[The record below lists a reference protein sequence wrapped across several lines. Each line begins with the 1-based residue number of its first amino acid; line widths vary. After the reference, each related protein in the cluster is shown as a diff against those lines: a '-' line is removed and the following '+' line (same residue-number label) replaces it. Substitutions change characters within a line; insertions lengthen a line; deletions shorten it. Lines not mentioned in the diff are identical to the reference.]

1 MAVRGVDVA
10 KFISKLKNISKK
22 FGSASGTK
30 PRKSRDFPPE
40 TGGDRPGVDRSN
52 PTVLRGTPLSLAP
65 GEQGKPLE
73 PQAIAPGENPSDPD
87 KPSKPG
93 KPRRNIFS
101 TLKRL
106 WFNPG
111 GKPLYRRRIFWVGL
125 GVVAVSSSAGTLT
138 WVWWRIDRSL
148 PDVSEVFTFVR
159 DGTLTITTED
169 GTILQQI
176 GPATRD
182 KLRMQDIPEPLV
194 EAFIASEDSRFY
206 KHGGVDYQGVLR
218 ASVANILAREV
229 VEGGSTITQQLAR
242 MVFLTQEQTAVRK
255 IREAFLARKI
265 EKNMRKQQILERYLN
280 YVYLGSGAYGIAD
293 AAWVYFSKSVDEL
306 TLSEMAMIA
315 GLPPAPSVYSPLVN
329 PQNARTRRNIV
340 LQRMTELGYITPE
353 EATTAREQTLEVQAS
368 SPKRLKVEAP
378 YFTSYI
384 QKELPKL
391 VSKEALE
398 MGGLTVETTIDLEW
412 QKIAEKVVKEAAE
425 LDGPAQGFD
434 QAALVAIAP
443 DTGEIKVMVGG
454 RSFEESEFNRVTQA
468 QRQPGSTFKGFVYA
482 AAIAAGWSPYD
493 GYEDA
498 NFRVDGYKPRNYG
511 GKYRGWV
518 SIADALTNSIN
529 VVAVKVLIDIGFE
542 PTIELAKNMGIK
554 SKLDPIYSL
563 ALGGSEVN
571 LLELTSAYG
580 TIAAEGNY
588 HEPHGITRII
598 DRRGDTIYQGKSQP
612 KQALDKETSAIVTW
626 MLEPVVQYGT
636 GSAAQLSNR
645 PVAGKTGTSDE
656 ARDLWFIGYIPQL
669 VTGVWLGNDDSYPTW
684 GSSST
689 AAFTWRQFMEQIVEG
704 MPVEEFPEIPERL
717 DGRQEFIK
725 TKPVTPNSI
734 FYGDTT
740 PDNAQSGSA
749 NAGDYSDGYY

>member
-1 MAVRGVDVA
+1 MA
-10 KFISKLKNISKK
+10 KFISKLKNISRK
-22 FGSASGTK
+22 FGGATGSNSRK
-30 PRKSRDFPPE
+30 PGDLRQQNQ
-40 TGGDRPGVDRSN
+40 GDRPEVDLAH
-52 PTVLRGTPLSLAP
+52 PTVLPGTPLSLAP
-65 GEQGKPLE
+65 GEQGQPRE
-73 PQAIAPGENPSDPD
+73 PQAIAPQEDPSDPG
-87 KPSKPG
+87 KPSKAGKPG
-93 KPRRNIFS
+93 KNIIS
-101 TLKRL
+101 SLKRL

-125 GVVAVSSSAGTLT
+125 GVVVVSSTAGTLT

-159 DGTLTITTED
+159 DGTLTITTKD

-182 KLRMQDIPEPLV
+182 KLKMQDIPPPLV

-206 KHGGVDYQGVLR
+206 QHGGLDYQGVLR
-218 ASVANILAREV
+218 ATVANILAREV

-242 MVFLTQEQTAVRK
+242 MVFLTQEQTAGRK

-293 AAWVYFSKSVDEL
+293 AAWVYFSKSVNEL

-315 GLPPAPSVYSPLVN
+315 GLPPAPSAYSPLVN
-329 PQNARTRRNIV
+329 LENARVRRNIV
-340 LQRMTELGYITPE
+340 LQRMTELGYITA
-353 EATTAREQTLEVQAS
+353 EAAAEAREQPLQVQAS
-368 SPKRLKVEAP
+368 APKRLKVEAP

-398 MGGLTVETTIDLEW
+398 MGGLTVETTIDLKW
-412 QKIAEKVVKEAAE
+412 QKMAEQVVKEAAE
-425 LDGPAQGFD
+425 LDGPAQGFE

-498 NFRVDGYKPRNYG
+498 NFKVDGYKPRNFG

-518 SIADALTNSIN
+518 SISDALTNSIN

-580 TIAAEGNY
+580 TIAAEGKY

-598 DRRGDTIYQGKSQP
+598 DRRGDTIYQGKSQA
-612 KQALDKETSAIVTW
+612 KQALDKESSAIVTW
-626 MLEPVVQYGT
+626 MLEPVVQHGT
-636 GSAAQLSNR
+636 GSAAQLGDR

-689 AAFTWRQFMEQIVEG
+689 AAFTWRQFMEKAVEG

-717 DGRQEFIK
+717 DGRKEFIK

-740 PDNAQSGSA
+740 PDNAQTGSA
-749 NAGDYSDGYY
+749 NAGDYSEGYY

>member
-1 MAVRGVDVA
+1 MAN
-10 KFISKLKNISKK
+10 FISKLKNISKK
-22 FGSASGTK
+22 LGSATGTN
-30 PRKSRDFPPE
+30 PRKSGDLRHQ
-40 TGGDRPGVDRSN
+40 TGGDREGVRPPTRTPIPGIHLN
-52 PTVLRGTPLSLAP
+52 LAP
-65 GEQGKPLE
+65 GDRGRKLE
-73 PQAIAPGENPSDPD
+73 PIQISDDENSSSGV
-87 KPSKPG
+87 KRSKSG
-93 KPRRNIFS
+93 KPRRKI
-101 TLKRL
+101 LAHLQHL

-111 GKPLYRRRIFWVGL
+111 GKPPYRRRVFWVGL
-125 GVVAVSSSAGTLT
+125 GILAVSSSAGTL
-138 WVWWRIDRSL
+138 VWAWWKIDRSL
-148 PDVSEVFTFVR
+148 PDISEVFTFVR
-159 DGTLTITTED
+159 DGTLTITAED
-169 GTILQQI
+169 GTILQQV

-182 KLRMQDIPEPLV
+182 KLKMQDIPAPLI

-206 KHGGVDYQGVLR
+206 QHGGVDYQGILR
-218 ASVANILAREV
+218 ATLANIMAREV

-242 MVFLTQEQTAVRK
+242 MVFLTQEQTAGRK
-255 IREAFLARKI
+255 IREVFLARKI

-293 AAWVYFSKSVDEL
+293 AAWVYFSKSVNQL

-315 GLPPAPSVYSPLVN
+315 GLPPAPSAYSPLVN
-329 PQNARTRRNIV
+329 QENARVRRNIV

-353 EATTAREQTLEVQAS
+353 AAVAAREKNLEVQAS

-384 QKELPKL
+384 QKELPKV

-398 MGGLTVETTIDLEW
+398 MGGLTVETTIDLKW

-498 NFRVDGYKPRNYG
+498 NFKVDGYKPRNYG

-518 SIADALTNSIN
+518 SISDALTNSIN

-580 TIAAEGNY
+580 TIAAEGKHN
-588 HEPHGITRII
+588 EPHGIVRVM
-598 DRRGDTIYQGKSQP
+598 DRRGDTLYEGKPQL
-612 KQALDKETSAIVTW
+612 KQALDPESSAIVTW
-626 MLEPVVQYGT
+626 MLEPVVQHGT
-636 GSAAQLSNR
+636 GSAAQLGNR

-689 AAFTWRQFMEQIVEG
+689 AAFTWRQFMEKAVEG
-704 MPVEEFPEIPERL
+704 MPVEEFPKIPERL
-717 DGRQEFIK
+717 DGRKEFLK
-725 TKPVTPNSI
+725 TNPVTPNSI

-740 PDNAQSGSA
+740 PDNAQTGSA
-749 NAGDYSDGYY
+749 NAGGYSEGYY

>member
-1 MAVRGVDVA
+1 M
-10 KFISKLKNISKK
+10 
-22 FGSASGTK
+22 
-30 PRKSRDFPPE
+30 
-40 TGGDRPGVDRSN
+40 
-52 PTVLRGTPLSLAP
+52 
-65 GEQGKPLE
+65 
-73 PQAIAPGENPSDPD
+73 
-87 KPSKPG
+87 
-93 KPRRNIFS
+93 
-101 TLKRL
+101 
-106 WFNPG
+106 
-111 GKPLYRRRIFWVGL
+111 
-125 GVVAVSSSAGTLT
+125 GVVVVSSTAGTLT

-159 DGTLTITTED
+159 DGTLTITTKD

-182 KLRMQDIPEPLV
+182 KLKMQDIPPPLV

-206 KHGGVDYQGVLR
+206 QHRGLDYQGVLR
-218 ASVANILAREV
+218 ATVANILAREV

-242 MVFLTQEQTAVRK
+242 MVFLTQEQTAGRK

-293 AAWVYFSKSVDEL
+293 AAWVYFSKSVNEL

-315 GLPPAPSVYSPLVN
+315 GLPPAPSAYSPLVN
-329 PQNARTRRNIV
+329 LENARVRRNIV
-340 LQRMTELGYITPE
+340 LQRMTELGYITA
-353 EATTAREQTLEVQAS
+353 EAAAEAREQPLQVQAS
-368 SPKRLKVEAP
+368 APKRLKVEAP

-398 MGGLTVETTIDLEW
+398 MGGLTVETTIDLKW
-412 QKIAEKVVKEAAE
+412 QKMAEQVVKEAAE
-425 LDGPAQGFD
+425 LDGPAQGFE

-498 NFRVDGYKPRNYG
+498 NFKVDGYKPRNFG

-518 SIADALTNSIN
+518 SISDALTNSIN

-580 TIAAEGNY
+580 TIAAEGKY

-626 MLEPVVQYGT
+626 MLEPVVQQGT
-636 GSAAQLSNR
+636 GAAAQLDNR

-689 AAFTWRQFMEQIVEG
+689 AAFTWRQFMEKAVEG

-717 DGRQEFIK
+717 DGRKEFIK

-740 PDNAQSGSA
+740 PDNAQTGSA
-749 NAGDYSDGYY
+749 NAGDYSEGYY

>member
-1 MAVRGVDVA
+1 M
-10 KFISKLKNISKK
+10 
-22 FGSASGTK
+22 
-30 PRKSRDFPPE
+30 
-40 TGGDRPGVDRSN
+40 
-52 PTVLRGTPLSLAP
+52 
-65 GEQGKPLE
+65 
-73 PQAIAPGENPSDPD
+73 
-87 KPSKPG
+87 
-93 KPRRNIFS
+93 
-101 TLKRL
+101 
-106 WFNPG
+106 
-111 GKPLYRRRIFWVGL
+111 
-125 GVVAVSSSAGTLT
+125 GVVVVSSTAGTLT

-159 DGTLTITTED
+159 DGTLTITTKD

-182 KLRMQDIPEPLV
+182 KLKMQDIPPPLV

-206 KHGGVDYQGVLR
+206 QHRGLDYQGVLR
-218 ASVANILAREV
+218 ATVANILAREV

-242 MVFLTQEQTAVRK
+242 MVFLTQEQTAGRK

-293 AAWVYFSKSVDEL
+293 AAWVYFSKSVNEL

-315 GLPPAPSVYSPLVN
+315 GLPPAPSAYSPLVN
-329 PQNARTRRNIV
+329 LENARVRRNIV
-340 LQRMTELGYITPE
+340 LQRMTELGYITA
-353 EATTAREQTLEVQAS
+353 EAAAEAREQPLQVQAS
-368 SPKRLKVEAP
+368 APKRLKVEAP

-398 MGGLTVETTIDLEW
+398 MGGLTVETTIDLKW
-412 QKIAEKVVKEAAE
+412 QKMAEQVVKEAAE
-425 LDGPAQGFD
+425 LDGPAQGFE

-454 RSFEESEFNRVTQA
+454 RSFQESEFNRVTQA

-498 NFRVDGYKPRNYG
+498 NFKVDGYKPRNFG

-518 SIADALTNSIN
+518 SISDALTNSIN

-580 TIAAEGNY
+580 TIAAEGKY

-626 MLEPVVQYGT
+626 MLEPVVQQGT
-636 GSAAQLSNR
+636 GAAAQLDNR

-689 AAFTWRQFMEQIVEG
+689 AAFTWRQFMEKAVEG

-717 DGRQEFIK
+717 DGRKEFIK

-740 PDNAQSGSA
+740 PDNAQTGSA
-749 NAGDYSDGYY
+749 NAGDYSEGYY